1 MALHGP
7 LKTAIAR
14 TWHLA
19 GRLTGRRPGLTILY
33 YHGVPASTVANFIRQ
48 MEILATEAEVVFA
61 DHCAAPLDPDR
72 PQVAIT
78 FDDAFESVAVHA
90 VPVLARLNLPATIFA
105 PTAWLGQRAGWAME
119 TPAQQS
125 ETVMS
130 AAALAGLRSP
140 LLRIGSHSLDH
151 PRMAELSPA
160 EQARQAG
167 DSRRALEDLCGT
179 NIDEFAFPYG
189 SINPAALQA
198 VQAAGYR
205 HAYTVMPQRVDPADP
220 DLLRGRTAA
229 EPGDDE
235 ALFRLK
241 MMGAFA
247 WLPLASRAKQALR
260 ARRWRD

>member
-1 MALHGP
+1 
-7 LKTAIAR
+7 
-14 TWHLA
+14 
-19 GRLTGRRPGLTILY
+19 
-33 YHGVPASTVANFIRQ
+33 
-48 MEILATEAEVVFA
+48 
-61 DHCAAPLDPDR
+61 
-72 PQVAIT
+72 
-78 FDDAFESVAVHA
+78 
-90 VPVLARLNLPATIFA
+90 
-105 PTAWLGQRAGWAME
+105 ME

-205 HAYTVMPQRVDPADP
+205 HAYTVMPQRVAP
-220 DLLRGRTAA
+220 A

-241 MMGAFA
+241 MTGAFA